1 MDGMELASKLH
12 ELSTLTE
19 VVVLTG
25 NASVETAVR
34 AMRERSVDYMVK
46 PVDVKHLLSVAS
58 AASERWQRRKAEE
71 RLRESDEQFRRSLEV
86 RARQQAAVAALGN
99 RALVAG
105 NINDLLH
112 EVVQLVARTLELP
125 YSSVLERRSDGES
138 LVYRA
143 STGWKDVTIGQTTVA
158 LSENTQAGYSFL
170 RNQP

>member
-46 PVDVKHLLSVAS
+46 PVDVKHLLTVAS

-71 RLRESDEQFRRSLEV
+71 RLKESDEQFRRSLEI
-86 RARQQAAVAALGN
+86 RARQQAAVASLGN
-99 RALVAG
+99 RALSMGSVHE
-105 NINDLLH
+105 LLD
-112 EVVQLVARTLELP
+112 EVVTLVARTLDLP
-125 YSSVLERRSDGES
+125 YSSILERRSDGET
-138 LVYRA
+138 LVHRA
-143 STGWKDVTIGQTTVA
+143 
-158 LSENTQAGYSFL
+158 
-170 RNQP
+170 